1 MGSWLLGPRWWACF
15 FWMTCRMRIGE
26 TVANKIENLMVLIA
40 YARAGCVSGVFI
52 IYLHTLFM
60 QVPPGGWVE
69 AEALNLNLITQEL
82 LKPKANIETHLPK
95 TAPSYED
102 FCGFHM
108 VPFQILPWLG
118 SSAAARSKMP
128 SWSACFFVAF
138 HVAPAVGETQVND
151 VRWEEWI
158 DRSRFVQ
165 FFLVNDNRITLGI
178 NCLSRILSNNSF
190 ADMIYW
196 PLYTLFCWCAIG
208 YHILRCSTG
217 WFQSWCIYVEVVKG

>member
-1 MGSWLLGPRWWACF
+1 
-15 FWMTCRMRIGE
+15 MRIGE
-26 TVANKIENLMVLIA
+26 TVTKRYKIENLMVLIA

-95 TAPSYED
+95 KAPSYED
-102 FCGFHM
+102 ICGFHM

-118 SSAAARSKMP
+118 NSAAARSKMP

-138 HVAPAVGETQVND
+138 HVAPAVGETQVEQGRNGS
-151 VRWEEWI
+151 I
-158 DRSRFVQ
+158 DQDVQ
-165 FFLVNDNRITLGI
+165 FFG
-178 NCLSRILSNNSF
+178 S
-190 ADMIYW
+190 MI
-196 PLYTLFCWCAIG
+196 IG
-208 YHILRCSTG
+208 LP
-217 WFQSWCIYVEVVKG
+217 